1 MIDETKLIEKV
12 ERVAAS
18 VTTFEQ
24 TVCAK
29 RYILLAQRLIREPSV
44 MTRSESCMKRV
55 HGRCMNLALAAN
67 RKKRVSK

>member
-12 ERVAAS
+12 ERVVAS
-18 VTTFEQ
+18 LTTYEH

-29 RYILLAQRLIREPSV
+29 RYILLAQRLISEPSV
-44 MTRSESCMKRV
+44 IARLESCMKRV

-67 RKKRVSK
+67 RSKKVSK